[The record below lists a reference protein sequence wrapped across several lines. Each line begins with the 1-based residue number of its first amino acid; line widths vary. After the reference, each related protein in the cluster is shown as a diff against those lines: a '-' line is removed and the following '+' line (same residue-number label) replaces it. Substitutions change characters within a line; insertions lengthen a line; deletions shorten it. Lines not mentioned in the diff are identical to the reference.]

1 MDQIVFQALWKI
13 DPQNLSDFF
22 VKFTVTYKLIVN
34 LSIFLE
40 KNILWPQM
48 KFFMYYQKS
57 AQNLSDFLCD
67 IAVAWWHKINTI
79 YFGNNFVLKFLG
91 QNKPKMGLKWGFSK
105 SMRYYQKAMHGIFWV
120 FAWSCSSIKTENQ
133 YKWCFAEWLL
143 FEVFRLK
150 RGPKWIQHEA
160 IQVLPKVSTWNLFCM
175 KLQQQN
181 KIIVATNVPFWNN
194 IVLMFLGQK

>member
-67 IAVAWWHKINTI
+67 IAVA
-79 YFGNNFVLKFLG
+79 
-91 QNKPKMGLKWGFSK
+91 
-105 SMRYYQKAMHGIFWV
+105 
-120 FAWSCSSIKTENQ
+120 
-133 YKWCFAEWLL
+133 
-143 FEVFRLK
+143 
-150 RGPKWIQHEA
+150 
-160 IQVLPKVSTWNLFCM
+160 
-175 KLQQQN
+175 
-181 KIIVATNVPFWNN
+181 
-194 IVLMFLGQK
+194 